1 MNKKMINMRII
12 RRISFYYEA
21 LLKMEIDDE
30 AYVSSKKIEEITGI
44 SGNQVR
50 QDLYFLGVAI
60 GKQKKGYQVK
70 RLVAELKKILS
81 IQKGAK
87 VIVVG
92 AGRMGQALAEYKIF
106 RQRNIQIVALF
117 DIKPEIVGSI
127 TDSRVAPKPILHV
140 DQLSTFLAENPDV
153 SIALL
158 TVPEDAAQKTLEEL
172 LKLGIRGIVNFAPR
186 VLKLPAEAKN
196 VFLVNDCI
204 GISMYKIIYQLH
216 HSRK

>member
-1 MNKKMINMRII
+1 MMKKTVNMRII

-30 AYVSSKKIEEITGI
+30 AYVSSRKIEEVTGI

-50 QDLYFLGVAI
+50 QDFYYLGIAI

-70 RLVAELKKILS
+70 KLVAELKKILS
-81 IQKGAK
+81 INKGAK

-106 RQRNIQIVALF
+106 KQRNIKITALF
-117 DIKPEIVGSI
+117 DVKKELVGNM
-127 TDSRVAPKPILHV
+127 TDSRHDPKPILHM
-140 DQLSTFLAENPDV
+140 DQLETFLSANPEV

-158 TVPEDAAQKTLEEL
+158 TVPEEQAQEAFDQLLAA
-172 LKLGIRGIVNFAPR
+172 GIRGVINFAPR
-186 VLKLPAEAKN
+186 ILKLPADTRN

-204 GISMYKIIYQLH
+204 GISMYKIIYQLQ
-216 HSRK
+216 HSRR